1 MRINLCLVSV
11 LVILSCSP
19 CQCTNLFDLILP
31 TLTTHLTKL
40 WRQGD
45 LELLGNYCTYT
56 MRPLFLNWKF
66 YYSASVICPGWTQI
80 RGSAKASGMTSVLNQ
95 AIEDFLTKALKAGV
109 VNKEEVRT
117 YYGK

>member
-1 MRINLCLVSV
+1 MRITLCLVSLLV
-11 LVILSCSP
+11 LLSYGP
-19 CQCTNLFDLILP
+19 CQCTSFLDLILP
-31 TLTTHLTKL
+31 TLTTHFVKL

-45 LELLGNYCTYT
+45 LELLGKYCTYN
-56 MRPLFLNWKF
+56 MRPFFKNWKL

-80 RGSAKASGMTSVLNQ
+80 RGSAKASSMTAVLNQ

-109 VNKEEVRT
+109 VKREEART